1 MRWWAGLQ
9 SDLISAPSP
18 QLGHSQ
24 TGVCLLFP
32 SPRGGIHCGVAWPFW
47 ATCTLPSLWC
57 WRSGVLAGVD
67 WQGAR
72 GWEGTLS
79 SLFLRRSASGG
90 ALRHQE
96 GVRPAEGW
104 IPRDTALGVCGV
116 KASSLTGTGSLW
128 DFNWGMGEGDGAGEH
143 LCSLPSCAL
152 LSRAQQLSLPL
163 SSSPPVLQA
172 DLLTYTFQ
180 MLSPAGCQNT
190 LHLAPL
196 FLQARL
202 GGSALPAGCPSR
214 QSV

>member
-1 MRWWAGLQ
+1 M
-9 SDLISAPSP
+9 
-18 QLGHSQ
+18 H
-24 TGVCLLFP
+24 
-32 SPRGGIHCGVAWPFW
+32 RG
-47 ATCTLPSLWC
+47 
-57 WRSGVLAGVD
+57 R
-67 WQGAR
+67 R
-72 GWEGTLS
+72 GRLS

-104 IPRDTALGVCGV
+104 IRSSTALGVCAV
-116 KASSLTGTGSLW
+116 QATSLAGTGSLW
-128 DFNWGMGEGDGAGEH
+128 DFGWGMGEGDGAGKH
-143 LCSLPSCAL
+143 LCSLPSYAL
-152 LSRAQQLSLPL
+152 LSGAQQLSLPL

-190 LHLAPL
+190 LRPAPL